1 MKNYITALFAAGL
14 AMNGLAESIKLPAPD
29 MDSGLTVMQALKVRH
44 SERAFAETDLTESE
58 LAGLLWAANGFN
70 RPDKRTNA
78 TGMNKQT
85 IVLYVCMKS
94 GAYRYDAKA
103 NELVKVSGE
112 DLRQAVAG
120 SQAFAATAPVSVVI
134 AADTSDP
141 IYKGAWNTLSH
152 YDAGIVSGN
161 IYLYCAAHNLAT
173 VCRGT
178 MDRDKLKKGL
188 GLADNMTLHL
198 NHPVGH
204 FVGAAPVADPRA
216 AIRERSAKDVAEYG
230 RDGMREI
237 ERLYRLYSSRGEGSA
252 DALSTLC
259 EKYPK
264 ANRTGCAVMYAA
276 QRASGEER
284 VKLLKQAIDNY
295 GDCFYGDG
303 AQVGAYARLYLAGEL
318 ARSGDTA
325 GAEKLYGEIRM
336 LYPNAHA
343 HNGKPL
349 SEVIPAAK

>member
-1 MKNYITALFAAGL
+1 MTGEAVFCYNRRMKNYITAFFAAGL

-58 LAGLLWAANGFN
+58 LSGLLWAANGFN

-120 SQAFAATAPVSVVI
+120 RQAFAATAPVSVVI

-178 MDRDKLKKGL
+178 MDREKLKKGL

-204 FVGAAPVADPRA
+204 FVGAAPVVD
-216 AIRERSAKDVAEYG
+216 SN
-230 RDGMREI
+230 
-237 ERLYRLYSSRGEGSA
+237 
-252 DALSTLC
+252 T
-259 EKYPK
+259 
-264 ANRTGCAVMYAA
+264 
-276 QRASGEER
+276 
-284 VKLLKQAIDNY
+284 
-295 GDCFYGDG
+295 
-303 AQVGAYARLYLAGEL
+303 
-318 ARSGDTA
+318 
-325 GAEKLYGEIRM
+325 
-336 LYPNAHA
+336 HA
-343 HNGKPL
+343 HNCKPL
-349 SEVIPAAK
+349 SEIIPAAK